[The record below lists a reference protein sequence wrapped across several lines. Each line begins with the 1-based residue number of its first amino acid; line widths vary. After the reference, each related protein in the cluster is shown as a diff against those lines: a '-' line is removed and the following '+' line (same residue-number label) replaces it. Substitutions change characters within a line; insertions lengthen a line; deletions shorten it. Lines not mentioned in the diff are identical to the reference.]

1 MNCAECQTDPLTP
14 GHYCPCCGR
23 KLSLEEQRAVGG
35 TVPATA
41 PVLANPIVTVPLHE
55 STRADAQK
63 APVIETR
70 AEATLPPPLAIDVD
84 EIKKAKAKEA
94 ADLIAQAH
102 LAKAANPTP
111 VVRRPV
117 VAVPP
122 PPQTQSRTRMLMIAA
137 AVIVGAIGAAE
148 GARRFGFEWPA
159 QAVSEAPPVQ
169 MTANAAEV
177 TPPARRAVSREIP
190 SPAQVDPETKPVTAK
205 PASAI
210 APSRPA
216 VRSKTVAPAE
226 KRTPVRQANP
236 SQDAPVVARNS
247 SPERPAAAAAPARPA
262 ASESSRPA
270 APPTGRFFESNDV
283 DQPPR
288 VASRVAPRLPA
299 NLPAGADKRMA
310 VARVLVSSTGHA
322 HHVSLLRGSMLGRA
336 SDEAVVAAVTQW
348 TFSPAKKRGEAVNCW
363 YNIGVPLGQAD

>member
-23 KLSLEEQRAVGG
+23 KLSLEEQRAMGS
-35 TVPATA
+35 TVPAHA
-41 PVLANPIVTVPLHE
+41 PVLTSAIVTEPSHD
-55 STRADAQK
+55 STPAVAQK
-63 APVIETR
+63 PTAL
-70 AEATLPPPLAIDVD
+70 EAMPQVTLPAQLAIDLD
-84 EIKKAKAKEA
+84 EVKRAKAKEA

-117 VAVPP
+117 VTVPP

-137 AVIVGAIGAAE
+137 AAAVIVVAIGAAE
-148 GARRFGFEWPA
+148 GARRLGFEWPA

-169 MTANAAEV
+169 MTA
-177 TPPARRAVSREIP
+177 RQAVAREIP
-190 SPAQVDPETKPVTAK
+190 SPAKVDQDTKAVIAK

-210 APSRPA
+210 APPRPA
-216 VRSKTVAPAE
+216 ARPKAGAPAE

-247 SPERPAAAAAPARPA
+247 APEIPASAPAKPPVS
-262 ASESSRPA
+262 ASARSAE
-270 APPTGRFFESNDV
+270 PPKGRFFESNDV

-288 VASRVAPRLPA
+288 VASRVAPRLPG

-322 HHVSLLRGSMLGRA
+322 HHVSLLRGSMLGRE

-348 TFSPAKKRGEAVNCW
+348 TFSPARKRGEAVNCW

>member
-1 MNCAECQTDPLTP
+1 M
-14 GHYCPCCGR
+14 
-23 KLSLEEQRAVGG
+23 
-35 TVPATA
+35 
-41 PVLANPIVTVPLHE
+41 
-55 STRADAQK
+55 
-63 APVIETR
+63 
-70 AEATLPPPLAIDVD
+70 D
-84 EIKKAKAKEA
+84 EVKRAKAKEA

-122 PPQTQSRTRMLMIAA
+122 PPQTESRTRMLMIAA

-169 MTANAAEV
+169 MTANAEEV
-177 TPPARRAVSREIP
+177 TPPTRRAVSREIP
-190 SPAQVDPETKPVTAK
+190 SPAKVDPETKVVTAK

-210 APSRPA
+210 APPRPA
-216 VRSKTVAPAE
+216 VRPKTVAPAE

-236 SQDAPVVARNS
+236 AQDAPVVARNS
-247 SPERPAAAAAPARPA
+247 SPEIPASAPAKAPV
-262 ASESSRPA
+262 ASARSA
-270 APPTGRFFESNDV
+270 APPSGRFFESNDV

-322 HHVSLLRGSMLGRA
+322 HHVSLLRGSMLGRE

-363 YNIGVPLGQAD
+363 YNIGVPLGQVD